1 MRNFLLLTT
10 TKGSS
15 LHRCTHQQVSLR
27 TATTS
32 GNDREA
38 KAMMAV
44 QIKSL
49 FKCDSNPPLPTVSKR
64 TTAMQQAATTRTPP
78 CSSCH
83 YTKTLQYILKIRS
96 NGSKSSSHNSRKV
109 SKRSPHAARG
119 SLPSSCSIPQ
129 PRHSRE
135 WQQNP
140 PVRSGGWQNTHGGAP
155 NVANFSTLSIYATAE

>member
-15 LHRCTHQQVSLR
+15 LHRCTHQEVFLR

-38 KAMMAV
+38 KAMVAV

-49 FKCDSNPPLPTVSKR
+49 SKCDSNPPLPTVSKR

-96 NGSKSSSHNSRKV
+96 NGSKSLSQNSRKV
-109 SKRSPHAARG
+109 SQTLSTRSPRQPPFLLFNTTTTTLPRMATKPSRPLKRTAKHTRRG
-119 SLPSSCSIPQ
+119 SKRCEFLHAFDI
-129 PRHSRE
+129 RHC
-135 WQQNP
+135 
-140 PVRSGGWQNTHGGAP
+140 
-155 NVANFSTLSIYATAE
+155 